1 MSTATADTAAAAPAP
16 KGKKKLL
23 IIVLAA
29 VLVLG
34 GAGGG
39 LLWWMKAKAAAAAAA
54 EEAEAEEGEEG
65 KAKPSAKAKKDP
77 KAVPTFVPLEP
88 FTVNLAD
95 RNADR
100 YAQVGVS
107 LEVDD
112 PKVADQVKAFMPAI
126 RNNILMVLA
135 HKTAEQLL
143 AREGKEKLALHIQIE
158 TLRAMGLDVPA
169 ALQEKADEGSAQAD
183 AQADTQADAPKRKK
197 AKAAAAATPITG
209 VHFSNF
215 IIQ

>member
-1 MSTATADTAAAAPAP
+1 MSTATADAAAAPPP
-16 KGKKKLL
+16 KGKKKFLV
-23 IIVLAA
+23 IVLAA

-54 EEAEAEEGEEG
+54 EEAEAEGNDSEGG
-65 KAKPSAKAKKDP
+65 KAKASAKAKAKKDP

-126 RNNILMVLA
+126 RNNVLMVLA
-135 HKTAEQLL
+135 HKTADQLL
-143 AREGKEKLALHIQIE
+143 AREGKEMLALHIQIE
-158 TLRAMGLDVPA
+158 TLRAMGLEVPA
-169 ALQEKADEGSAQAD
+169 ALLAKAEAGNAGAD
-183 AQADTQADAPKRKK
+183 AQAEPTKKK
-197 AKAAAAATPITG
+197 AQAPETASPITG